1 MPRLTRRARRQASR
15 FINNIVDNPN
25 AHPYDASRPAKPNR
39 QSRRYKRPTSNPEG
53 AIVMVRSRMP
63 GFVAAVVLSVFALV
77 VASTAT
83 AQTKLTLWSHWA
95 DQESKVAFVN
105 EAVKRFEAKN
115 PGVKVEV
122 TWYQKPALYAALKT
136 ALRARQAPDI
146 FYAENDQ
153 TEYIDNGFLYDLSKE
168 LNWTA
173 IEPWAKQA
181 WTFGNGTYGF
191 PLEAWTV
198 EVYYNRALMK
208 KIGATIPVNGALTQD
223 QFLDMIKKASA
234 AGITPMVQGVG
245 DRPYPGA
252 FLVHEPLLR
261 KLGKDDY
268 MKLLKGQ
275 LSWKDPRVIE
285 TLNYVKQIVDAGALP
300 KGYTSI
306 KMGEAH
312 YYFHTSP
319 GGLTFPM
326 GSFYPSRAFNPT
338 DKGGEPPNF
347 PLGIMSFPAMD
358 GGKCNNCKTLA
369 AGGSYVVNAA
379 SKNPKLAVALLNEMA
394 TPEMGARWAKETLV
408 QTGIKTDMSS
418 IQGEH
423 ADYFKMLSDAS
434 KGTDY
439 FVGLPSQVLQGQA
452 KEVFAQVMNTAFPA
466 GLISVK
472 DATEQMDAAMKAGK

>member
-1 MPRLTRRARRQASR
+1 MLHSRAWAL
-15 FINNIVDNPN
+15 
-25 AHPYDASRPAKPNR
+25 
-39 QSRRYKRPTSNPEG
+39 G
-53 AIVMVRSRMP
+53 ARVLLP
-63 GFVAAVVLSVFALV
+63 LFALALPVAAA
-77 VASTAT
+77 

-105 EAVKRFEAKN
+105 DAVKRFEAKN

-122 TWYQKPALYAALKT
+122 TWYQKPQLYAALKT
-136 ALRARQAPDI
+136 ALRARQAPDV

-153 TEYIDNGFLYDLSKE
+153 TEYIDNGFLFDLSKD
-168 LNWTA
+168 LNWSA

-181 WTFGNGTYGF
+181 WTFGKGTYGF

-198 EVYYNRALMK
+198 ELYYNRDLMK
-208 KIGATIPVNGALTQD
+208 KIGVTLPPNGELSQS
-223 QFLDMIKKASA
+223 QFLDMVKKSAA
-234 AGITPMVQGVG
+234 AGITPIVQGVG

-275 LSWKDPRVIE
+275 LSWKDPRVVE
-285 TLNYVKQIVDAGALP
+285 TLNYVKQIIDAGALP

-326 GSFYPSRAFNPT
+326 GSFYPSRAFNPP

-358 GGKCNNCKTLA
+358 GGKCNDCKTLA
-369 AGGSYVVNAA
+369 AGGSFVVNAA
-379 SKNPKLAVALLNEMA
+379 SKDPKLAVALLNEMA
-394 TPEMGARWAKETLV
+394 TPEMGARWVKETLV

-418 IQGEH
+418 IRGEH
-423 ADYFKMLSDAS
+423 ADYFKHLGDAS
-434 KGTDY
+434 RGIDY
-439 FVGLPSQVLQGQA
+439 FVGLPSQILQGQP

-466 GLISVK
+466 GLLSVK
-472 DATEQMDAAMKAGK
+472 DATDQMEAAMKAANK

>member
-1 MPRLTRRARRQASR
+1 MGRARA
-15 FINNIVDNPN
+15 F
-25 AHPYDASRPAKPNR
+25 AC
-39 QSRRYKRPTSNPEG
+39 
-53 AIVMVRSRMP
+53 
-63 GFVAAVVLSVFALV
+63 VAAAAISLLALV
-77 VASTAT
+77 AACPAA

-122 TWYQKPALYAALKT
+122 TWYQKPQLYAALKT

-168 LNWTA
+168 LNWGA

-181 WTFGNGTYGF
+181 WTFGKGVYGF

-198 EVYYNRALMK
+198 ELYYNRDLMK
-208 KIGATIPVNGALTQD
+208 KIGVTLPASGVLTQR
-223 QFLDMIKKASA
+223 QFLDMIKKAAA

-285 TLNYVKQIVDAGALP
+285 TLTYVKQIVDAGALP
-300 KGYTSI
+300 KSYTSI

-312 YYFHTSP
+312 YYFHTNP

-338 DKGGEPPNF
+338 DKGGEPAHF

-358 GGKCNNCKTLA
+358 DGRCDHCKTLA
-369 AGGSYVVNAA
+369 AGGSFVVNAA

-394 TPEMGARWAKETLV
+394 TPEMGARWVKETLV

-423 ADYFKMLSDAS
+423 ADYFKMLADAS
-434 KGTDY
+434 RGIDY
-439 FVGLPSQVLQGQA
+439 FVGLPSQILQGQA

-472 DATEQMDAAMKAGK
+472 DATDQMDAAMKVGKQ

>member
-1 MPRLTRRARRQASR
+1 MTRYRFQAL
-15 FINNIVDNPN
+15 
-25 AHPYDASRPAKPNR
+25 A
-39 QSRRYKRPTSNPEG
+39 T
-53 AIVMVRSRMP
+53 
-63 GFVAAVVLSVFALV
+63 AALLLLAAPVE
-77 VASTAT
+77 T
-83 AQTKLTLWSHWA
+83 AQTRLTLWSHWA

-105 EAVKRFEAKN
+105 EAVKRFESRN
-115 PGVKVEV
+115 PGVKVDV
-122 TWYQKPALYAALKT
+122 TWYQKPQLYAALKT
-136 ALRARQAPDI
+136 ALRAHQAPDI

-168 LNWTA
+168 LDWKA
-173 IEPWAKQA
+173 VEPWAKQA
-181 WTFGNGTYGF
+181 WTFGKGTYGF

-198 EVYYNRALMK
+198 EVYYNRDLMK
-208 KIGATIPVNGALTQD
+208 KVGVTVPANGGLSQA
-223 QFLDMIKKASA
+223 QFLEMIKKAAA
-234 AGITPMVQGVG
+234 AGVTPMVQGVG

-285 TLNYVKQIVDAGALP
+285 TLAYVKQIVDAGALP
-300 KGYTSI
+300 KGYSSI

-312 YYFHTSP
+312 YYFHTNP

-369 AGGSYVVNAA
+369 AGGSFVVNAA

-394 TPEMGARWAKETLV
+394 TPEMGARWVKETLV

-423 ADYFKMLSDAS
+423 ADYFKMLGDAS
-434 KGTDY
+434 SGVDY
-439 FVGLPSQVLQGQA
+439 FVGLPSQILQGQP
-452 KEVFAQVMNTAFPA
+452 KDVFAQVMNTAFPA
-466 GLISVK
+466 GLLSVK
-472 DATEQMDAAMKAGK
+472 DATDQMDAAMKTVK

>member
-1 MPRLTRRARRQASR
+1 MGRACAFAYVTAAALALLALAAAS
-15 FINNIVDNPN
+15 P
-25 AHPYDASRPAKPNR
+25 
-39 QSRRYKRPTSNPEG
+39 
-53 AIVMVRSRMP
+53 
-63 GFVAAVVLSVFALV
+63 VA
-77 VASTAT
+77 

-105 EAVKRFEAKN
+105 DAVKRFEVKN

-122 TWYQKPALYAALKT
+122 TWYQKPQLYAALKT
-136 ALRARQAPDI
+136 ALRAHQAPDV

-168 LNWTA
+168 LNWSA

-181 WTFGNGTYGF
+181 WTFGTGTYGF

-198 EVYYNRALMK
+198 ELYYNRELMK
-208 KIGATIPVNGALTQD
+208 KIGVTLPANGVQTQQ
-223 QFLDMIKKASA
+223 QFLDMIKKAAA

-285 TLNYVKQIVDAGALP
+285 TLTYVKQIVDAGALP
-300 KGYTSI
+300 KSYTSI

-312 YYFHTSP
+312 YYFHTRP

-338 DKGGEPPNF
+338 DKGGEPANF

-358 GGKCNNCKTLA
+358 GGKCDHCKTLA

-394 TPEMGARWAKETLV
+394 TPEMGARWVKETLV
-408 QTGIKTDMSS
+408 QTGIRTDMSS

-423 ADYFKMLSDAS
+423 ADYFKMLADAS
-434 KGTDY
+434 RGIDY
-439 FVGLPSQVLQGQA
+439 FVGLPSQILQGQP

-466 GLISVK
+466 GLLSVK
-472 DATEQMDAAMKAGK
+472 DATDQMDAAMKAGKQ

>member
-1 MPRLTRRARRQASR
+1 MSRSALRALNATVVALVLTLVA
-15 FINNIVDNPN
+15 
-25 AHPYDASRPAKPNR
+25 
-39 QSRRYKRPTSNPEG
+39 T
-53 AIVMVRSRMP
+53 
-63 GFVAAVVLSVFALV
+63 VAAH
-77 VASTAT
+77 
-83 AQTKLTLWSHWA
+83 AQTRLTLWSHWA
-95 DQESKVAFVN
+95 DQASKVAFVTD
-105 EAVKRFEAKN
+105 AVKRFEATH
-115 PGVKVEV
+115 PGVKVEI
-122 TWYQKPALYAALKT
+122 TWYQKPQLYAALKT
-136 ALRARQAPDI
+136 ALRAKQAPDI

-153 TEYIDNGFLYDLSKE
+153 TEYIDNGFLYDLSKD
-168 LNWTA
+168 LNWNA

-181 WTFGNGTYGF
+181 WTFGKGTYGF

-198 EVYYNRALMK
+198 ELYYNRDLMK
-208 KIGATIPVNGALTQD
+208 KIGVQLPANGELTQAR
-223 QFLDMIKKASA
+223 FLDMVKKAKA
-234 AGITPMVQGVG
+234 AGITPIVQGVG

-268 MKLLKGQ
+268 MKLLKGE

-285 TLNYVKQIVDAGALP
+285 TLNYVKQIIDAGALP
-300 KGYTSI
+300 SAYTSI

-312 YYFHTSP
+312 YYFHTNP

-326 GSFYPSRAFNPT
+326 GSFYPSRAFNPP

-369 AGGSYVVNAA
+369 AGGSFVVNAA

-394 TPEMGARWAKETLV
+394 TPEMGARWVRETLV

-418 IQGEH
+418 IKGEH
-423 ADYFKMLSDAS
+423 ADYFRMLGDAS
-434 KGTDY
+434 RGIDY
-439 FVGLPSQVLQGQA
+439 FVGLPSQILQGQP

-466 GLISVK
+466 GLLSVR
-472 DATEQMDAAMKAGK
+472 DATDQMEAAMKAAGK

>member
-1 MPRLTRRARRQASR
+1 MSNRRCDALGRFANSVRRFAM
-15 FINNIVDNPN
+15 I
-25 AHPYDASRPAKPNR
+25 
-39 QSRRYKRPTSNPEG
+39 
-53 AIVMVRSRMP
+53 RSRAWALGARLLLP
-63 GFVAAVVLSVFALV
+63 LFAL
-77 VASTAT
+77 ALPSAAA

-105 EAVKRFEAKN
+105 DAVKRFEAKH

-122 TWYQKPALYAALKT
+122 TWYQKPQLYAALKT
-136 ALRARQAPDI
+136 ALRAHQAPDI

-153 TEYIDNGFLYDLSKE
+153 TEYIDNGFLYDLSKD
-168 LNWTA
+168 LNWSA

-181 WTFGNGTYGF
+181 WTFGKGTYGF

-198 EVYYNRALMK
+198 ELYYNRDLMK
-208 KIGATIPVNGALTQD
+208 KIAVTLPPNGELSQS
-223 QFLDMIKKASA
+223 QFLDMVKKSA
-234 AGITPMVQGVG
+234 ASGITPIVQGVG

-268 MKLLKGQ
+268 MRLLKGQ

-300 KGYTSI
+300 KGYTNI

-312 YYFHTSP
+312 YYFHTNP

-326 GSFYPSRAFNPT
+326 GSFYPSRAFNPP

-358 GGKCNNCKTLA
+358 GAKCNNCKTLA
-369 AGGSYVVNAA
+369 AGGSFVVNAA
-379 SKNPKLAVALLNEMA
+379 SRNPALAIALLNEMA
-394 TPEMGARWAKETLV
+394 TPEMGARWVKETLV

-418 IQGEH
+418 IHGEH
-423 ADYFKMLSDAS
+423 ADYFKQLGDAS
-434 KGTDY
+434 RGIDY
-439 FVGLPSQVLQGQA
+439 FVGLPSQILQGQP

-466 GLISVK
+466 GLLSVK
-472 DATEQMDAAMKAGK
+472 DATDQMEAAMKAANK

>member
-1 MPRLTRRARRQASR
+1 MIR
-15 FINNIVDNPN
+15 
-25 AHPYDASRPAKPNR
+25 SRP
-39 QSRRYKRPTSNPEG
+39 T
-53 AIVMVRSRMP
+53 
-63 GFVAAVVLSVFALV
+63 AVVIAALLALSALAAPV
-77 VASTAT
+77 PAK
-83 AQTKLTLWSHWA
+83 AQAKLTLWSHWA

-105 EAVKRFEAKN
+105 DAVKRFEAKN

-122 TWYQKPALYAALKT
+122 TWYQKPQLYAALKT
-136 ALRARQAPDI
+136 ALRARQAPDV

-153 TEYIDNGFLYDLSKE
+153 TEYIDNGFLYDLSKD
-168 LNWTA
+168 LNWSA

-181 WTFGNGTYGF
+181 WTFGNGVYGF

-198 EVYYNRALMK
+198 ELYYNRDLMK
-208 KIGATIPVNGALTQD
+208 KIGVTLPDNGQLTQA
-223 QFLDMIKKASA
+223 QFLDMIRKAAA
-234 AGITPMVQGVG
+234 AGITPVVQGVG

-252 FLVHEPLLR
+252 FLVHEPLLH
-261 KLGKDDY
+261 KLGKEDY

-285 TLNYVKQIVDAGALP
+285 TLDYVKKIIDAGALP
-300 KGYTSI
+300 KSYTSI

-379 SKNPKLAVALLNEMA
+379 SKNPSLAVALLNEMA
-394 TPEMGARWAKETLV
+394 TPEMGARWVKETLV

-418 IQGEH
+418 IRGSH
-423 ADYFKMLSDAS
+423 ADYFKMLGDAS
-434 KGTDY
+434 RGVDY
-439 FVGLPSQVLQGQA
+439 FVGLPSQILQGQP

-466 GLISVK
+466 GLLSIK
-472 DATEQMDAAMKAGK
+472 DAADQMDAAMKAGK

>member
-1 MPRLTRRARRQASR
+1 
-15 FINNIVDNPN
+15 
-25 AHPYDASRPAKPNR
+25 
-39 QSRRYKRPTSNPEG
+39 
-53 AIVMVRSRMP
+53 MVRSRLP
-63 GFVAAVVLSVFALV
+63 AIVAALVISLFATI
-77 VASTAT
+77 AA

-115 PGVKVEV
+115 PGAKVEV
-122 TWYQKPALYAALKT
+122 TWYQKPQLYAALKT
-136 ALRARQAPDI
+136 ALRARQAPDV

-168 LNWTA
+168 LNWA
-173 IEPWAKQA
+173 AVEPWAKQA

-198 EVYYNRALMK
+198 EVYYNRELMK
-208 KIGATIPVNGALTQD
+208 KIGVTVPANGVLTQA
-223 QFLDMIKKASA
+223 QFLDMIKKAAA

-285 TLNYVKQIVDAGALP
+285 TLTYVKQIVDAGALP
-300 KGYTSI
+300 KGYTNI

-319 GGLTFPM
+319 AGLTFPM
-326 GSFYPSRAFNPT
+326 GSFYPSRAFNPP

-358 GGKCNNCKTLA
+358 AGKCNNCKTLA

-379 SKNPKLAVALLNEMA
+379 SNNAKLAVALLNEMA
-394 TPEMGARWAKETLV
+394 TPEMGARWVKETLV

-418 IQGEH
+418 IQGAH
-423 ADYFKMLSDAS
+423 ADYFKMLADAS
-434 KGTDY
+434 KGIGY
-439 FVGLPSQVLQGQA
+439 FVGLPSQVLQGQP

-466 GLISVK
+466 GLLSVK
-472 DATEQMDAAMKAGK
+472 DATDQMEAAMKGPK

>member
-1 MPRLTRRARRQASR
+1 MICSRASR
-15 FINNIVDNPN
+15 LV
-25 AHPYDASRPAKPNR
+25 AS
-39 QSRRYKRPTSNPEG
+39 
-53 AIVMVRSRMP
+53 
-63 GFVAAVVLSVFALV
+63 VALSLLALV
-77 VASTAT
+77 AT
-83 AQTKLTLWSHWA
+83 PAAMAQTKLTLWSHWA

-105 EAVKRFEAKN
+105 DAVKRFEARH

-122 TWYQKPALYAALKT
+122 TWYQKPQLYAAVKT
-136 ALRARQAPDI
+136 ALRARQGPDI

-153 TEYIDNGFLYDLSKE
+153 TEYIDNGFLYDLSKD
-168 LNWTA
+168 LNWSA

-181 WTFGNGTYGF
+181 WTFGKGTYGF

-198 EVYYNRALMK
+198 ELYYNRDLMK
-208 KIGATIPVNGALTQD
+208 KIGVSIPANGVLTQA
-223 QFLDMIKKASA
+223 QFLDMVKKAAA

-285 TLNYVKQIVDAGALP
+285 TLDYVKQIIDAGALP

-326 GSFYPSRAFNPT
+326 GSFYPSRAFNPP
-338 DKGGEPPNF
+338 DKGGEPANF

-358 GGKCNNCKTLA
+358 GGKCNHCKTLA

-394 TPEMGARWAKETLV
+394 TPEMGARWVKETLV

-418 IQGEH
+418 IQGSH
-423 ADYFKMLSDAS
+423 ADYFKMLGDAS
-434 KGTDY
+434 HGIDY
-439 FVGLPSQVLQGQA
+439 FVGLPSQILQGQP

-466 GLISVK
+466 GLLSVK
-472 DATEQMDAAMKAGK
+472 DATDQMERAMKDASK

>member
-1 MPRLTRRARRQASR
+1 MR
-15 FINNIVDNPN
+15 
-25 AHPYDASRPAKPNR
+25 
-39 QSRRYKRPTSNPEG
+39 
-53 AIVMVRSRMP
+53 RSRLQAL
-63 GFVAAVVLSVFALV
+63 VAAALLSLV
-77 VASTAT
+77 ATFAT

-95 DQESKVAFVN
+95 DQESKVNFVN

-122 TWYQKPALYAALKT
+122 TWYQKPQLYAALKT
-136 ALRARQAPDI
+136 ALRARQGPDV

-153 TEYIDNGFLYDLSKE
+153 TEYIDNGFLYDLKD
-168 LNWTA
+168 LNWSA

-198 EVYYNRALMK
+198 EVYYNRDLMK
-208 KIGATIPVNGALTQD
+208 KLGVTIPANGMLTQA
-223 QFLDMIKKASA
+223 QFLDMVKKAAA
-234 AGITPMVQGVG
+234 AGMTPIVQGVG

-261 KLGKDDY
+261 TLGKDDY

-285 TLNYVKQIVDAGALP
+285 TLTYVKQIVDAGALP
-300 KGYTSI
+300 KGYTNI

-338 DKGGEPPNF
+338 DKGGEPPKF

-394 TPEMGARWAKETLV
+394 TPEMGARWVKETLV

-418 IQGEH
+418 IQGDH
-423 ADYFKMLSDAS
+423 ADYFKMLGDAS
-434 KGTDY
+434 KGVDY
-439 FVGLPSQVLQGQA
+439 FVGMPSQVLQGQP

-472 DATEQMDAAMKAGK
+472 DATDQMDVAMKAGK